1 MAAVTENQTE
11 PESQTIDDED
21 HDEQLELALADIRD
35 AFEAGLLDRAATLI
49 DALAEQRGEADPSV
63 QFERA
68 AWAWARAGPESAV
81 RLLDV
86 LLVDYPDY
94 ADAHYARALACEEV
108 DDFEGMRRHFLEVLR
123 LDAELD
129 SELGVGN
136 EEELDFIEAAAERAI
151 ANVPEQF
158 RELLRGVPI
167 VLEPRPHPELV
178 SEGFDPRSL
187 GLFEGLEHASQAG
200 GDHRAPTRIVLFHAN
215 LLADFPDPEDLT
227 EEIEI
232 TLLHEIGHFFG
243 LDEDDVE
250 RLGLA

>member
-1 MAAVTENQTE
+1 MSGVNETETF
-11 PESQTIDDED
+11 DDED
-21 HDEQLELALADIRD
+21 HDEQLELALADIHD

-49 DALAEQRGEADPSV
+49 DALAELRGETDPSV

-68 AWAWARAGPESAV
+68 ALVWEREGPESAV
-81 RLLDV
+81 KLLDA
-86 LLVDYPDY
+86 LLIDYPDF

-108 DDFEGMRRHFLEVLR
+108 EDFEGMRRHFLEVLR
-123 LDAELD
+123 LDAEAD
-129 SELGVGN
+129 AALGVGS
-136 EEELDFIEAAAERAI
+136 EAELDFIEQAAEDAI
-151 ANVPEQF
+151 AGVPEQF

-167 VLEPRPHPELV
+167 VLEPRPHVDLV

-187 GLFEGLEHASQAG
+187 GLFEGLEHAHQAG

-215 LLADFPDPEDLT
+215 LLADFPDPEALV